1 MLKAM
6 EIELKYSSPASLA
19 SNLRKPEEVETTQS
33 TFGIDITIT
42 NRNNNQISSSLPID
56 TYNNLST
63 TLHTT
68 NPIPITRVIS
78 STNSNRTPNNKTNS
92 SSSSIGYVA
101 WDFAGQ
107 LEYSTLHPV
116 TN

>member
-19 SNLRKPEEVETTQS
+19 SNLTKPEEVETTQS
-33 TFGIDITIT
+33 TVGIDITI
-42 NRNNNQISSSLPID
+42 NRNNNNQISNCLPVD
-56 TYNNLST
+56 TYNNIDT
-63 TLHTT
+63 TT
-68 NPIPITRVIS
+68 NPIPIS
-78 STNSNRTPNNKTNS
+78 SDNNNNRTSDNKTN